1 MSQTYAQLKSK
12 LNDLLDRIQDPEVD
26 LDEALKLHGEAKKTI
41 ELLEKYLTDATGK
54 VKKAKSS

>member
-1 MSQTYAQLKSK
+1 MSKISDSVAGLSK
-12 LNDLLDRIQDPEVD
+12 TVVSQNLNEPSNM
-26 LDEALKLHGEAKKTI
+26 K